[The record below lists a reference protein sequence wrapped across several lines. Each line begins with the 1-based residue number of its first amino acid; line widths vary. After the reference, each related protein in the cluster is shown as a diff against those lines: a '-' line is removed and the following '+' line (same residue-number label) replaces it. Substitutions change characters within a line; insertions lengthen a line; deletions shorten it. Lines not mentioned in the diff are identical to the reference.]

1 MRTLDYL
8 RLGAAG
14 MKAHKKRALV
24 VVMIVGLLFGVVAA
38 GAFFLQGLE
47 QVALAEMLAPT
58 EGKVLVMSSVDTR
71 ACGEDCEVA
80 AEVGKMKEKIGEYGG
95 EVVPAAVRQTAEG
108 MFYVVDRGVFREV
121 FSGVK
126 AEAAGDAVG
135 AFTDGEDEA
144 MTVVVP
150 LEVAAELAGIEMPES
165 GASVAE
171 RMVAIYK
178 VREEALGRT
187 VESETG
193 ARYEVAGIL
202 PGGVYATD
210 LSLVYVGQSGNPL
223 NMLFGQVKT
232 GVSQSFGVRQAEDG
246 LAAAGTT
253 GDGQAEE
260 VDAEAMG
267 MVLAVFEDIEA
278 AEGYYRD
285 EVNYCAEVDRMMGRC
300 GRCSE
305 EYRYQVAAAVA
316 DPLGTYDN
324 LQQVWSVFKIAA
336 AVLAAIAVLIALSTY
351 VRLLGGDVKIIALYH
366 AMGATGWQI
375 RLVYLTYLV
384 MLSVLAVGFAVIL
397 GLGLATGLSL
407 VNMAALK
414 EVFAMGFGV
423 VTEEIWLVGWSEVIW
438 WLVGAL
444 LVTAGL
450 AVVLGNGNFAGKE
463 LGKRMK

>member
-1 MRTLDYL
+1 MRVLDYL

-58 EGKVLVMSSVDTR
+58 EGKVLVMSSMDTR

-80 AEVGKMKEKIGEYGG
+80 AEVEKMKEKIGEYGG

-108 MFYVVDRGVFREV
+108 MFYVVDEGVFGEV

-126 AEAAGDAVG
+126 ADSAESEGG
-135 AFTDGEDEA
+135 EA

-178 VREEALGRT
+178 VREAALGRT

-210 LSLVYVGQSGNPL
+210 LSLVYAGQSGNPL

-232 GVSQSFGVRQAEDG
+232 GVSQSFGVGQAED
-246 LAAAGTT
+246 
-253 GDGQAEE
+253 

-285 EVNYCAEVDRMMGRC
+285 EVNYCAEVDRMM

-366 AMGATGWQI
+366 AMGATGRQI

-384 MLSVLAVGFAVIL
+384 MLSMLAVGFAVIL
-397 GLGLATGLSL
+397 GLGLAAVLSL

-423 VTEEIWLVGWSEVIW
+423 VTEEIWLVGWSGVIW
-438 WLVGAL
+438 WLAGAL
-444 LVTAGL
+444 LVAAVL
-450 AVVLGNGNFAGKE
+450 AVLLGNGNFAGKG
-463 LGKRMK
+463 LAKKMK

>member
-80 AEVGKMKEKIGEYGG
+80 AEVEKMKEKIGEYGG

-108 MFYVVDRGVFREV
+108 MFYVVDEGVFGEV

-126 AEAAGDAVG
+126 ADSAESEGG
-135 AFTDGEDEA
+135 EA

-178 VREEALGRT
+178 VREAALGRT

-210 LSLVYVGQSGNPL
+210 LSLVYAGQSGNPL

-232 GVSQSFGVRQAEDG
+232 GMSQSFGVGAGDG
-246 LAAAGTT
+246 LAEAEATSGELAG
-253 GDGQAEE
+253 E

-267 MVLAVFEDIEA
+267 MVLAVFEDIGA

-285 EVNYCAEVDRMMGRC
+285 EVNYCAEVDRMM

-384 MLSVLAVGFAVIL
+384 MLSMLAVGFAVIL
-397 GLGLATGLSL
+397 GLGLAAVLSL

-444 LVTAGL
+444 LVAAVL

>member
-80 AEVGKMKEKIGEYGG
+80 AEVEKMKEKIGEYGG
-95 EVVPAAVRQTAEG
+95 EVVPAVVRQMAEG
-108 MFYVVDRGVFREV
+108 MFYVVDEGVFGEV

-126 AEAAGDAVG
+126 AEAS
-135 AFTDGEDEA
+135 GEDEA

-150 LEVAAELAGIEMPES
+150 LEVAAESAGIEMPES

-178 VREEALGRT
+178 VREAALGRT

-232 GVSQSFGVRQAEDG
+232 GVSQSFGVGQAEDG
-246 LAAAGTT
+246 
-253 GDGQAEE
+253 GQAED

-267 MVLAVFEDIEA
+267 MVLAVFEDIGA

-285 EVNYCAEVDRMMGRC
+285 EVNYCAEVDRMM

-324 LQQVWSVFKIAA
+324 LQQVWSVFKVAA

-397 GLGLATGLSL
+397 GLGLAAVLSL

-423 VTEEIWLVGWSEVIW
+423 VVEEIWLVGWSGVIW
-438 WLVGAL
+438 WLAGAL
-444 LVTAGL
+444 LAAAVL

>member
-47 QVALAEMLAPT
+47 QVALAEMLALT

-108 MFYVVDRGVFREV
+108 MFYVVDEGVFGEV

-126 AEAAGDAVG
+126 VEAS
-135 AFTDGEDEA
+135 GEDEA

-178 VREEALGRT
+178 VREETLGRT
-187 VESETG
+187 VESEAG

-232 GVSQSFGVRQAEDG
+232 GVSQSFGVGQAEDG
-246 LAAAGTT
+246 LAAAGAM
-253 GDGQAEE
+253 GGELAGE

-300 GRCSE
+300 SE
-305 EYRYQVAAAVA
+305 EYRYQVAAVVA
-316 DPLGTYDN
+316 DPLGAYDN

-366 AMGATGWQI
+366 AMGATGWQV

-397 GLGLATGLSL
+397 GLGLAAVLSL

-444 LVTAGL
+444 LVAAGL

>member
-80 AEVGKMKEKIGEYGG
+80 AEVGKIKEKIGEYGG
-95 EVVPAAVRQTAEG
+95 GVVPAAVRQTAEG
-108 MFYVVDRGVFREV
+108 MFYVVDERVFGEV

-126 AEAAGDAVG
+126 AEAS
-135 AFTDGEDEA
+135 GEDEA

-178 VREEALGRT
+178 VREAALGRT

-210 LSLVYVGQSGNPL
+210 LSLVYAGQSGNPL

-232 GVSQSFGVRQAEDG
+232 GVSQSFGVGQAEDM
-246 LAAAGTT
+246 
-253 GDGQAEE
+253 D
-260 VDAEAMG
+260 VEAMG
-267 MVLAVFEDIEA
+267 MVLAVFEDIGA

-285 EVNYCAEVDRMMGRC
+285 EVNYCAEVDRMM

-384 MLSVLAVGFAVIL
+384 MLSMLAVGFAVIL
-397 GLGLATGLSL
+397 GLGLAAGLSL

-423 VTEEIWLVGWSEVIW
+423 VMAVIWLVGWSEVIG
-438 WLVGAL
+438 WLAGAL
-444 LVTAGL
+444 LVAAGL
-450 AVVLGNGNFAGKE
+450 AVVLGNGNFASKGLAK
-463 LGKRMK
+463 KMK

>member
-38 GAFFLQGLE
+38 GASFLQGLE

-80 AEVGKMKEKIGEYGG
+80 AEVEKMEEKIGEYGG
-95 EVVPAAVRQTAEG
+95 EVVPVAVRQMAEG
-108 MFYVVDRGVFREV
+108 MFYVVDEGVFGEV

-126 AEAAGDAVG
+126 AEASGD
-135 AFTDGEDEA
+135 DEA

-150 LEVAAELAGIEMPES
+150 LKVAAELAGVEMPES

-178 VREEALGRT
+178 VREAALGRT

-232 GVSQSFGVRQAEDG
+232 GMSQSFGVGQAED
-246 LAAAGTT
+246 
-253 GDGQAEE
+253 

-285 EVNYCAEVDRMMGRC
+285 EVNYCAEVDRMM

-375 RLVYLTYLV
+375 RLVYLTHLV
-384 MLSVLAVGFAVIL
+384 MLSMLAMGFAVIL
-397 GLGLATGLSL
+397 GLGLAAGLSL

-423 VTEEIWLVGWSEVIW
+423 VMEEIWLVGWSGVIW
-438 WLVGAL
+438 WLAGAL
-444 LVTAGL
+444 LAAAVL
-450 AVVLGNGNFAGKE
+450 AVVLENGNFAGKE
-463 LGKRMK
+463 LGKSMK

>member
-71 ACGEDCEVA
+71 ACGKDCEVA
-80 AEVGKMKEKIGEYGG
+80 AEVEKMKEKIGEYGG
-95 EVVPAAVRQTAEG
+95 EVVPAAVQQTAEG
-108 MFYVVDRGVFREV
+108 MFYVVDEGVFGEV

-126 AEAAGDAVG
+126 AEAS
-135 AFTDGEDEA
+135 GEDEA

-178 VREEALGRT
+178 VREETLGRT

-210 LSLVYVGQSGNPL
+210 LSLVYAGQSGNPL

-232 GVSQSFGVRQAEDG
+232 GVSQSFGVGAGDG
-246 LAAAGTT
+246 LADAEATSGELAG
-253 GDGQAEE
+253 E

-267 MVLAVFEDIEA
+267 MVLAVFEDIGA

-285 EVNYCAEVDRMMGRC
+285 EVNYCAEVDRMM

-375 RLVYLTYLV
+375 RLVYLMYLV

-397 GLGLATGLSL
+397 GLGLAAGLSL

-423 VTEEIWLVGWSEVIW
+423 VMEEIWLVGWSEMIW
-438 WLVGAL
+438 WLAGAL
-444 LVTAGL
+444 LVAAGL
-450 AVVLGNGNFAGKE
+450 AVVLVNGNFAGKE

>member
-80 AEVGKMKEKIGEYGG
+80 AEVEKMKEKIGEHGG

-108 MFYVVDRGVFREV
+108 MFYVVDEGVFGEV

-126 AEAAGDAVG
+126 AEASGD
-135 AFTDGEDEA
+135 DEA

-178 VREEALGRT
+178 VREAALGRT

-232 GVSQSFGVRQAEDG
+232 GVSQSFGVGQAED
-246 LAAAGTT
+246 
-253 GDGQAEE
+253 

-300 GRCSE
+300 SE
-305 EYRYQVAAAVA
+305 EYRYQVVAAVA

-324 LQQVWSVFKIAA
+324 LQQVWSVFKVAA

-397 GLGLATGLSL
+397 GLGLAAVLSL

-423 VTEEIWLVGWSEVIW
+423 VVEEIWLVGWSEVIW
-438 WLVGAL
+438 WLAGAL

>member
-14 MKAHKKRALV
+14 MKSHKKRALV

-71 ACGEDCEVA
+71 ACGEDCELA

-108 MFYVVDRGVFREV
+108 MFYVVDEGVFGEV

-126 AEAAGDAVG
+126 AEMS
-135 AFTDGEDEA
+135 GEDEA
-144 MTVVVP
+144 MTVLVP
-150 LEVAAELAGIEMPES
+150 LEVAAVLAGIEMPES

-178 VREEALGRT
+178 VREETLGRT
-187 VESETG
+187 VETETG
-193 ARYEVAGIL
+193 AGYEVAGIL

-210 LSLVYVGQSGNPL
+210 LSLVYAGQSGNPL

-232 GVSQSFGVRQAEDG
+232 GMSQSFGVGAGDG
-246 LAAAGTT
+246 LAEAEATGGELAG
-253 GDGQAEE
+253 E
-260 VDAEAMG
+260 VDAEVMG

-300 GRCSE
+300 SE
-305 EYRYQVAAAVA
+305 EYRYQVVAAVA

-324 LQQVWSVFKIAA
+324 LQQVWSVFKVAA

-384 MLSVLAVGFAVIL
+384 MLSMLAMGFAVIL
-397 GLGLATGLSL
+397 GLGLAAGLSL

-423 VTEEIWLVGWSEVIW
+423 VMEEIWLVGWSEVIW
-438 WLVGAL
+438 WLAGAL
-444 LVTAGL
+444 LIAAVL

>member
-24 VVMIVGLLFGVVAA
+24 VVMIAGLLFGVVAA

-80 AEVGKMKEKIGEYGG
+80 AEVGKIKEKIGEYGG

-108 MFYVVDRGVFREV
+108 MFYVVDEGVFGEV

-126 AEAAGDAVG
+126 AEAS
-135 AFTDGEDEA
+135 GEDEA

-178 VREEALGRT
+178 VREAALGRT

-210 LSLVYVGQSGNPL
+210 LSLVYAGQSGNPL

-232 GVSQSFGVRQAEDG
+232 GVSQSFGVGAGDG
-246 LAAAGTT
+246 LAEAEATGGELAG
-253 GDGQAEE
+253 E
-260 VDAEAMG
+260 VDAEVMG
-267 MVLAVFEDIEA
+267 MALAVFEDIEA

-285 EVNYCAEVDRMMGRC
+285 EVNYCAEVDRMM

-397 GLGLATGLSL
+397 GLGLAAGLSL

-423 VTEEIWLVGWSEVIW
+423 VMEEIWLVGWSEVIW

-444 LVTAGL
+444 LVAAVL

>member
-80 AEVGKMKEKIGEYGG
+80 AEVEKMKEKIGEYGG
-95 EVVPAAVRQTAEG
+95 EVVPAVVRQMAEG
-108 MFYVVDRGVFREV
+108 MFYVVDEGVFGEV

-126 AEAAGDAVG
+126 AEAS
-135 AFTDGEDEA
+135 GEDEA

-178 VREEALGRT
+178 VREAALGRT

-210 LSLVYVGQSGNPL
+210 LSLVYAGQSGNPL

-232 GVSQSFGVRQAEDG
+232 GVSQSFGVGAGDG
-246 LAAAGTT
+246 LAEAEATGGELAG
-253 GDGQAEE
+253 E

-285 EVNYCAEVDRMMGRC
+285 EVNYCAEVDRMM

-397 GLGLATGLSL
+397 GLGLAAVLSL

-444 LVTAGL
+444 LVAAVL

>member
-1 MRTLDYL
+1 MRVLDYL

-80 AEVGKMKEKIGEYGG
+80 AEVEKMKEKIGEYGG
-95 EVVPAAVRQTAEG
+95 GVVPAAVRQTAEG
-108 MFYVVDRGVFREV
+108 MFYVVDEGVFGEV

-126 AEAAGDAVG
+126 AEASGD
-135 AFTDGEDEA
+135 DEA

-178 VREEALGRT
+178 VREAALGRT

-210 LSLVYVGQSGNPL
+210 LSLVYAGQSGNPL

-232 GVSQSFGVRQAEDG
+232 GVSQSFGVGQAED
-246 LAAAGTT
+246 
-253 GDGQAEE
+253 

-300 GRCSE
+300 SE
-305 EYRYQVAAAVA
+305 EYRYQVAASVA

-384 MLSVLAVGFAVIL
+384 MLSMLAVGFAVIL
-397 GLGLATGLSL
+397 GLGLAAVLSL

-444 LVTAGL
+444 LAAAVL

>member
-1 MRTLDYL
+1 
-8 RLGAAG
+8 
-14 MKAHKKRALV
+14 
-24 VVMIVGLLFGVVAA
+24 
-38 GAFFLQGLE
+38 
-47 QVALAEMLAPT
+47 
-58 EGKVLVMSSVDTR
+58 
-71 ACGEDCEVA
+71 
-80 AEVGKMKEKIGEYGG
+80 
-95 EVVPAAVRQTAEG
+95 
-108 MFYVVDRGVFREV
+108 
-121 FSGVK
+121 
-126 AEAAGDAVG
+126 
-135 AFTDGEDEA
+135 
-144 MTVVVP
+144 
-150 LEVAAELAGIEMPES
+150 
-165 GASVAE
+165 
-171 RMVAIYK
+171 MVAIYK
-178 VREEALGRT
+178 VREAALGRT

-210 LSLVYVGQSGNPL
+210 LSLVYAGQSGNPL
-223 NMLFGQVKT
+223 NMLFGQVKA
-232 GVSQSFGVRQAEDG
+232 GVSQSFGVGQAED
-246 LAAAGTT
+246 
-253 GDGQAEE
+253 

-285 EVNYCAEVDRMMGRC
+285 EVNYCAEVDRMM

-351 VRLLGGDVKIIALYH
+351 VRLLGGDVKTIALYH

-397 GLGLATGLSL
+397 GLVLAAGLSL

-414 EVFAMGFGV
+414 EVFAMGSGV
-423 VTEEIWLVGWSEVIW
+423 VMEEIWLVGWSGVIW
-438 WLVGAL
+438 WLAGAL
-444 LVTAGL
+444 LAAAVL

>member
-58 EGKVLVMSSVDTR
+58 EGKVLVMSSVDAR
-71 ACGEDCEVA
+71 ACGEDCEA
-80 AEVGKMKEKIGEYGG
+80 AEVEKMKEKIGEYGG

-108 MFYVVDRGVFREV
+108 TFYVVDEGVFREV

-126 AEAAGDAVG
+126 AEMS
-135 AFTDGEDEA
+135 GEDEV

-178 VREEALGRT
+178 VREETLGRT

-232 GVSQSFGVRQAEDG
+232 GVSQSFGVGQAEDG
-246 LAAAGTT
+246 LAAAGTM
-253 GDGQAEE
+253 GGELAGEMD
-260 VDAEAMG
+260 VEAMG

-300 GRCSE
+300 SE

-316 DPLGTYDN
+316 DPLG
-324 LQQVWSVFKIAA
+324 
-336 AVLAAIAVLIALSTY
+336 
-351 VRLLGGDVKIIALYH
+351 GDV
-366 AMGATGWQI
+366 
-375 RLVYLTYLV
+375 
-384 MLSVLAVGFAVIL
+384 
-397 GLGLATGLSL
+397 
-407 VNMAALK
+407 
-414 EVFAMGFGV
+414 
-423 VTEEIWLVGWSEVIW
+423 
-438 WLVGAL
+438 
-444 LVTAGL
+444 
-450 AVVLGNGNFAGKE
+450 
-463 LGKRMK
+463 

>member
-14 MKAHKKRALV
+14 MRAHKKRALV

-47 QVALAEMLAPT
+47 EVALAEMLAPT
-58 EGKVLVMSSVDTR
+58 EGKVLVMSSVDTM

-80 AEVGKMKEKIGEYGG
+80 AEVEKMKEKIGEYGG

-108 MFYVVDRGVFREV
+108 MFYVVDEGVFREV

-126 AEAAGDAVG
+126 AEAS
-135 AFTDGEDEA
+135 GEDEA

-150 LEVAAELAGIEMPES
+150 LEVAAVLAGIEMPES
-165 GASVAE
+165 GVSVAE

-178 VREEALGRT
+178 VREAALGRT

-232 GVSQSFGVRQAEDG
+232 GVSQSFGVGQAED
-246 LAAAGTT
+246 
-253 GDGQAEE
+253 

-300 GRCSE
+300 SE

-324 LQQVWSVFKIAA
+324 LQQVWSVFKVAA

-375 RLVYLTYLV
+375 RLVYLMYLV

-397 GLGLATGLSL
+397 GLGLAAGLSL

-423 VTEEIWLVGWSEVIW
+423 VMEEIWLVGWSEVIW
-438 WLVGAL
+438 WLAGAL
-444 LVTAGL
+444 LIAAVL
-450 AVVLGNGNFAGKE
+450 AVVLGNGSFAGKE

>member
-80 AEVGKMKEKIGEYGG
+80 AEVGRMKEKIGEYGG
-95 EVVPAAVRQTAEG
+95 EVVPVAVRQTAEG
-108 MFYVVDRGVFREV
+108 MFYVVDEGVFGEV

-126 AEAAGDAVG
+126 AEAS
-135 AFTDGEDEA
+135 GEDEA

-178 VREEALGRT
+178 VREAALGRT

-232 GVSQSFGVRQAEDG
+232 GVSQGFGVGQAEDG
-246 LAAAGTT
+246 
-253 GDGQAEE
+253 GQ
-260 VDAEAMG
+260 AEAMG

-285 EVNYCAEVDRMMGRC
+285 EVNYCAEVDRMM

-384 MLSVLAVGFAVIL
+384 MLSALAVGFAVIL
-397 GLGLATGLSL
+397 GLGLAAGLSL

-423 VTEEIWLVGWSEVIW
+423 VMEEIWLVGWSEVIW

-444 LVTAGL
+444 LVAAVL
-450 AVVLGNGNFAGKE
+450 AVVLGNGNFAGKG
-463 LGKRMK
+463 LAKKMK

>member
-80 AEVGKMKEKIGEYGG
+80 AEVGKVKEKIGEYGG

-108 MFYVVDRGVFREV
+108 MFYVVDEGVFGEV

-126 AEAAGDAVG
+126 VEAS
-135 AFTDGEDEA
+135 GEDEA

-178 VREEALGRT
+178 VREETLGRT

-210 LSLVYVGQSGNPL
+210 LSLVYVGQGGNPL

-246 LAAAGTT
+246 LAAAGTM
-253 GDGQAEE
+253 GDGQAED

-285 EVNYCAEVDRMMGRC
+285 EVNYCAEVDRMM

-384 MLSVLAVGFAVIL
+384 MLSALAVGFAVIL
-397 GLGLATGLSL
+397 GLGLAAVLSL

-423 VTEEIWLVGWSEVIW
+423 VMEEIWLVGWSEVIW
-438 WLVGAL
+438 WLAGAL
-444 LVTAGL
+444 LIAAVL

>member
-47 QVALAEMLAPT
+47 KVALAEMLTPT

-80 AEVGKMKEKIGEYGG
+80 AEVEKMKEKVGEYGG

-108 MFYVVDRGVFREV
+108 MFYVVDEGVFMEV

-126 AEAAGDAVG
+126 AASAESEGG
-135 AFTDGEDEA
+135 EA

-165 GASVAE
+165 GTSVAE

-178 VREEALGRT
+178 VREETLGRT

-232 GVSQSFGVRQAEDG
+232 GVSQSFGV
-246 LAAAGTT
+246 
-253 GDGQAEE
+253 GQAEGMD
-260 VDAEAMG
+260 VEATG

-285 EVNYCAEVDRMMGRC
+285 EVNYCAEVDRMM

-384 MLSVLAVGFAVIL
+384 MLSMLAVGFAVIL
-397 GLGLATGLSL
+397 GLGLAAGLSL

-423 VTEEIWLVGWSEVIW
+423 VMEGIWLVGWGGVIW
-438 WLVGAL
+438 WLAGAL
-444 LVTAGL
+444 LIAAGL
-450 AVVLGNGNFAGKE
+450 AVLLGNGNFASKG
-463 LGKRMK
+463 LAKRMK

>member
-24 VVMIVGLLFGVVAA
+24 IVVIVGLLFGVVAA

-47 QVALAEMLAPT
+47 KVALAEMLTPT

-80 AEVGKMKEKIGEYGG
+80 AEVEKMKEKVGEYGG
-95 EVVPAAVRQTAEG
+95 EVVPVAVRQMAEG
-108 MFYVVDRGVFREV
+108 MFYVVDEGVFREV

-126 AEAAGDAVG
+126 ADSAESEG
-135 AFTDGEDEA
+135 GEM

-178 VREEALGRT
+178 VREETLGRT

-232 GVSQSFGVRQAEDG
+232 GVSQSFGVGQAEDM
-246 LAAAGTT
+246 
-253 GDGQAEE
+253 D
-260 VDAEAMG
+260 VEAMG

-285 EVNYCAEVDRMMGRC
+285 EVNYCAEVDRMM

-397 GLGLATGLSL
+397 GLGLAAVLSL

-438 WLVGAL
+438 WLAGAL
-444 LVTAGL
+444 LAAAGL

>member
-1 MRTLDYL
+1 MRMLDYL

-80 AEVGKMKEKIGEYGG
+80 AEVEKMKEKIGEHGG

-108 MFYVVDRGVFREV
+108 MFYVVDEGVFGEV

-126 AEAAGDAVG
+126 AEAS
-135 AFTDGEDEA
+135 GEDEA

-178 VREEALGRT
+178 VREAALGRT

-210 LSLVYVGQSGNPL
+210 LSLVYAGQSGNPL

-232 GVSQSFGVRQAEDG
+232 GVSQSFGVGQAEDG
-246 LAAAGTT
+246 
-253 GDGQAEE
+253 GQAED

-267 MVLAVFEDIEA
+267 MVLAVFEDIGA

-285 EVNYCAEVDRMMGRC
+285 EVNYCAEVDRMM

-324 LQQVWSVFKIAA
+324 LQQVWSVFKVAA

-375 RLVYLTYLV
+375 RLVYLTHLV
-384 MLSVLAVGFAVIL
+384 MLSMLAVGFAVIL
-397 GLGLATGLSL
+397 GLGLAAGLSL

-423 VTEEIWLVGWSEVIW
+423 VVEEIWLVGWSGVIW
-438 WLVGAL
+438 WLAGAL
-444 LVTAGL
+444 LAAAVL

>member
-14 MKAHKKRALV
+14 MRAHKKRALV

-47 QVALAEMLAPT
+47 EVALAEMLVPT
-58 EGKVLVMSSVDTR
+58 EGKVLVMSSVDTM

-80 AEVGKMKEKIGEYGG
+80 AEVEKMKEKIGEYGG

-108 MFYVVDRGVFREV
+108 MFYVVDEGVFREV

-126 AEAAGDAVG
+126 AEAS
-135 AFTDGEDEA
+135 GEDEA

-178 VREEALGRT
+178 VREAALGRT

-210 LSLVYVGQSGNPL
+210 LSLVYAGQSGNPL

-232 GVSQSFGVRQAEDG
+232 GVSQSFGVGQAEDG
-246 LAAAGTT
+246 GQAEAENGLAEAGTT
-253 GDGQAEE
+253 GDGQAED

-278 AEGYYRD
+278 AEGYYRN
-285 EVNYCAEVDRMMGRC
+285 EVNYCAEVDRMM

-324 LQQVWSVFKIAA
+324 LQQVWLVFKIAA

-397 GLGLATGLSL
+397 GLGLAAGLSL

-414 EVFAMGFGV
+414 EVFAMGVGV
-423 VTEEIWLVGWSEVIW
+423 VVEEIWLVGWSGLIW
-438 WLVGAL
+438 WLAGAL
-444 LVTAGL
+444 LVAAVL
-450 AVVLGNGNFAGKE
+450 AVVLGNGNFASKG
-463 LGKRMK
+463 LAKRMK

>member
-1 MRTLDYL
+1 MRVLDYL

-71 ACGEDCEVA
+71 AYGEDCEVA
-80 AEVGKMKEKIGEYGG
+80 AEVGKIKEKIGEYGG
-95 EVVPAAVRQTAEG
+95 GVVPAAVRQTAEG
-108 MFYVVDRGVFREV
+108 MFYVVDEGVFGEV

-126 AEAAGDAVG
+126 AEAS
-135 AFTDGEDEA
+135 GEDEA

-178 VREEALGRT
+178 VREETLGRT

-210 LSLVYVGQSGNPL
+210 LSLVYAGQSGNPL

-232 GVSQSFGVRQAEDG
+232 GVSQSFGVGAGDG
-246 LAAAGTT
+246 LAEAEAT
-253 GDGQAEE
+253 GGELAED

-285 EVNYCAEVDRMMGRC
+285 EVNYCAEVDRMM

-384 MLSVLAVGFAVIL
+384 MLSALAVWFAVIL
-397 GLGLATGLSL
+397 GLGLAAGLSL

-444 LVTAGL
+444 LVAAVL
-450 AVVLGNGNFAGKE
+450 AVVLGNGNFAGKG
-463 LGKRMK
+463 LAKKMK

>member
-24 VVMIVGLLFGVVAA
+24 VVTIVGLLFGVVAA
-38 GAFFLQGLE
+38 VAFFLQGLE
-47 QVALAEMLAPT
+47 EVALAEMLAPT
-58 EGKVLVMSSVDTR
+58 EGRVLVMSSVDTR

-108 MFYVVDRGVFREV
+108 MFYVVDEGVFGEV

-126 AEAAGDAVG
+126 AEAS
-135 AFTDGEDEA
+135 GEDEA

-178 VREEALGRT
+178 VREETLGRT

-210 LSLVYVGQSGNPL
+210 LSLVYAGQSGNPL

-232 GVSQSFGVRQAEDG
+232 GVSHSFGVG
-246 LAAAGTT
+246 AG
-253 GDGQAEE
+253 
-260 VDAEAMG
+260 
-267 MVLAVFEDIEA
+267 
-278 AEGYYRD
+278 
-285 EVNYCAEVDRMMGRC
+285 
-300 GRCSE
+300 
-305 EYRYQVAAAVA
+305 
-316 DPLGTYDN
+316 
-324 LQQVWSVFKIAA
+324 
-336 AVLAAIAVLIALSTY
+336 
-351 VRLLGGDVKIIALYH
+351 
-366 AMGATGWQI
+366 
-375 RLVYLTYLV
+375 
-384 MLSVLAVGFAVIL
+384 
-397 GLGLATGLSL
+397 
-407 VNMAALK
+407 
-414 EVFAMGFGV
+414 
-423 VTEEIWLVGWSEVIW
+423 
-438 WLVGAL
+438 
-444 LVTAGL
+444 
-450 AVVLGNGNFAGKE
+450 
-463 LGKRMK
+463 

>member
-24 VVMIVGLLFGVVAA
+24 IVVIVGLLFGVVAA

-47 QVALAEMLAPT
+47 KVALAEMLTPT

-80 AEVGKMKEKIGEYGG
+80 AEVEKIKEKIGEHGG
-95 EVVPAAVRQTAEG
+95 EVVPVAVRQTAEG
-108 MFYVVDRGVFREV
+108 MFYVVDEGVFREV

-126 AEAAGDAVG
+126 ADSAESEG
-135 AFTDGEDEA
+135 GEM

-178 VREEALGRT
+178 VREETLGRT

-232 GVSQSFGVRQAEDG
+232 GVSQSFGVGQAEDM
-246 LAAAGTT
+246 
-253 GDGQAEE
+253 D
-260 VDAEAMG
+260 VEAMG

-285 EVNYCAEVDRMMGRC
+285 EVNYCAEVDRMM

-397 GLGLATGLSL
+397 GLGLAAVLSL

-438 WLVGAL
+438 WLAGAL
-444 LVTAGL
+444 LAAAGL

>member
-80 AEVGKMKEKIGEYGG
+80 AEVEKMKEKIGEYGG

-108 MFYVVDRGVFREV
+108 MFYVVDEGVFGEV

-126 AEAAGDAVG
+126 ADSAESEGG
-135 AFTDGEDEA
+135 EA

-178 VREEALGRT
+178 VREAALGRT

-210 LSLVYVGQSGNPL
+210 LSLVYAGQSGNPL

-232 GVSQSFGVRQAEDG
+232 GMSQSFGVGAGDG
-246 LAAAGTT
+246 LAEAEATSGELAG
-253 GDGQAEE
+253 E

-267 MVLAVFEDIEA
+267 MVLAVFEDIGA

-285 EVNYCAEVDRMMGRC
+285 EVNYCAEVDRMM

-351 VRLLGGDVKIIALYH
+351 VRLLGGDVKIIALYR

-384 MLSVLAVGFAVIL
+384 MLSMLAVGFAVIL
-397 GLGLATGLSL
+397 GLGLAAVLSL

-444 LVTAGL
+444 LVAAVL

>member
-1 MRTLDYL
+1 MRTWDYL

-80 AEVGKMKEKIGEYGG
+80 AEVEKMKEKIGEHGG

-108 MFYVVDRGVFREV
+108 MFYVVDEGVFEEV

-126 AEAAGDAVG
+126 AEAS
-135 AFTDGEDEA
+135 GEDEA

-178 VREEALGRT
+178 VREETLGRT
-187 VESETG
+187 VESGTG
-193 ARYEVAGIL
+193 ARHEVAEIL

-210 LSLVYVGQSGNPL
+210 LSLVYAGQSGNPL

-232 GVSQSFGVRQAEDG
+232 GVSQSFGVGQAEDGGQAEAENG
-246 LAAAGTT
+246 LAAAGTM
-253 GDGQAEE
+253 GDGQAED

-300 GRCSE
+300 SE

-324 LQQVWSVFKIAA
+324 LRQVWSVFKIAA

-397 GLGLATGLSL
+397 GLGLAAGLSL

-423 VTEEIWLVGWSEVIW
+423 VMEEIWLVGWSEVIW
-438 WLVGAL
+438 WLAGAL
-444 LVTAGL
+444 LVAAGL

>member
-80 AEVGKMKEKIGEYGG
+80 VEVEKMKEKIGEYGG
-95 EVVPAAVRQTAEG
+95 EVVPAAVRQMAEG
-108 MFYVVDRGVFREV
+108 MFYVVDEGVFGEV

-126 AEAAGDAVG
+126 AEAS
-135 AFTDGEDEA
+135 GEDEA

-178 VREEALGRT
+178 VREAALGRT

-210 LSLVYVGQSGNPL
+210 LSLVYAGQSGNPL

-232 GVSQSFGVRQAEDG
+232 GVSQSFGVGAGDG
-246 LAAAGTT
+246 
-253 GDGQAEE
+253 GQAEAENSLAEAGTMGGELAGE

-285 EVNYCAEVDRMMGRC
+285 KVNYCAEVDRMM

-384 MLSVLAVGFAVIL
+384 MLSALAVGFAVIL
-397 GLGLATGLSL
+397 GLGLAAVLSL

-414 EVFAMGFGV
+414 EVFAMGLGV
-423 VTEEIWLVGWSEVIW
+423 VMEEIWLVGWSEVIW
-438 WLVGAL
+438 WLAGAL
-444 LVTAGL
+444 LVAAGL

>member
-58 EGKVLVMSSVDTR
+58 EGKVLVMSSMDTR

-80 AEVGKMKEKIGEYGG
+80 AEVEKMKEKIGEYGG

-108 MFYVVDRGVFREV
+108 MFYVVDEGVFGEV

-126 AEAAGDAVG
+126 ADSAESEGG
-135 AFTDGEDEA
+135 EA

-178 VREEALGRT
+178 VREAALGRT

-210 LSLVYVGQSGNPL
+210 LSLVYAGQSGNPL

-232 GVSQSFGVRQAEDG
+232 GVSQSFGVGQAED
-246 LAAAGTT
+246 
-253 GDGQAEE
+253 

-285 EVNYCAEVDRMMGRC
+285 EVNYCAEVDRMM

-366 AMGATGWQI
+366 AMGATGRQI

-384 MLSVLAVGFAVIL
+384 MLSMLAVGFAVIL
-397 GLGLATGLSL
+397 GLGLAAVLSL

-444 LVTAGL
+444 LVAAVL

>member
-80 AEVGKMKEKIGEYGG
+80 AEVEKMKEKIGEYGG
-95 EVVPAAVRQTAEG
+95 EVVPAAMRQTAEG
-108 MFYVVDRGVFREV
+108 MFYVVDEGVFGEV

-126 AEAAGDAVG
+126 AEAS
-135 AFTDGEDEA
+135 GEDEA

-178 VREEALGRT
+178 VREAALGRT

-232 GVSQSFGVRQAEDG
+232 GVSQSFGVGQAED
-246 LAAAGTT
+246 
-253 GDGQAEE
+253 

-278 AEGYYRD
+278 AEGYYWD
-285 EVNYCAEVDRMMGRC
+285 EVNYCAEVDRMM

-384 MLSVLAVGFAVIL
+384 MLSALAVGFAVIL
-397 GLGLATGLSL
+397 GLGLAAVLSL

-423 VTEEIWLVGWSEVIW
+423 VMEEIWLVGWSEVIW
-438 WLVGAL
+438 WLAGAL
-444 LVTAGL
+444 LIAAVL

>member
-80 AEVGKMKEKIGEYGG
+80 AEVEKMKEKIGEYGG
-95 EVVPAAVRQTAEG
+95 EVVPAVVRQTTEG
-108 MFYVVDRGVFREV
+108 MFYVVDEGVFREV

-126 AEAAGDAVG
+126 AKMS
-135 AFTDGEDEA
+135 GEDEA

-178 VREEALGRT
+178 VREAALGRT

-210 LSLVYVGQSGNPL
+210 LSLAYAGQSGNPL

-232 GVSQSFGVRQAEDG
+232 GVSQSFGVGAGDG
-246 LAAAGTT
+246 LAEAEATGGELAG
-253 GDGQAEE
+253 E
-260 VDAEAMG
+260 VDAEVMG

-300 GRCSE
+300 SK
-305 EYRYQVAAAVA
+305 EYQYQVAAAVA

-384 MLSVLAVGFAVIL
+384 MLSALAVGFAVIL
-397 GLGLATGLSL
+397 GLGLAAGLSL

-444 LVTAGL
+444 LVAAVL
-450 AVVLGNGNFAGKE
+450 AVVLGNGNFAGKG
-463 LGKRMK
+463 LAKKMK

>member
-80 AEVGKMKEKIGEYGG
+80 AEVGKMKEEIGEYGG

-108 MFYVVDRGVFREV
+108 MFYVVDEGVFGEV

-126 AEAAGDAVG
+126 AEAS
-135 AFTDGEDEA
+135 GEDEA

-178 VREEALGRT
+178 VREAALGRT

-210 LSLVYVGQSGNPL
+210 LSLVYAGQSGNPL

-232 GVSQSFGVRQAEDG
+232 GMSQSFGVGAGDG
-246 LAAAGTT
+246 LAEAEATSGELAG
-253 GDGQAEE
+253 E

-267 MVLAVFEDIEA
+267 MVLAVFEDIGA

-285 EVNYCAEVDRMMGRC
+285 EVNYCAEVDRMM

-351 VRLLGGDVKIIALYH
+351 VRLLGGDVKIIALYR

-384 MLSVLAVGFAVIL
+384 MLSMLAVGFAVIL
-397 GLGLATGLSL
+397 GLGLAAVLSL

-423 VTEEIWLVGWSEVIW
+423 VTEEIWLVGWSGVIW
-438 WLVGAL
+438 WLAGAL
-444 LVTAGL
+444 LVAAVL
-450 AVVLGNGNFAGKE
+450 AVVLGNGNFASKG
-463 LGKRMK
+463 LAKRMK

>member
-80 AEVGKMKEKIGEYGG
+80 AEVEKMKEKIGEYGG
-95 EVVPAAVRQTAEG
+95 EVVPAAVRQMAEG
-108 MFYVVDRGVFREV
+108 MFYVVDEGVFGEV

-126 AEAAGDAVG
+126 AEAS
-135 AFTDGEDEA
+135 GEDEA

-178 VREEALGRT
+178 VREAALGRT

-210 LSLVYVGQSGNPL
+210 LSLVYAGQSGNPL

-232 GVSQSFGVRQAEDG
+232 GMSQSFGVGAGDG
-246 LAAAGTT
+246 LAEAEATGGELAG
-253 GDGQAEE
+253 E
-260 VDAEAMG
+260 VDAEVMG

-300 GRCSE
+300 SE
-305 EYRYQVAAAVA
+305 EYRYQVVAAVA

-324 LQQVWSVFKIAA
+324 LRQVWSVFKIVA

-397 GLGLATGLSL
+397 GLGLAAGLSL

-423 VTEEIWLVGWSEVIW
+423 VVEDIWLVGWSEVIW
-438 WLVGAL
+438 WLAGAL
-444 LVTAGL
+444 LVAAGL
-450 AVVLGNGNFAGKE
+450 AVVLGNGNFASKG
-463 LGKRMK
+463 LAKRMK

>member
-38 GAFFLQGLE
+38 GAFFLRGLE
-47 QVALAEMLAPT
+47 KVALAEMLAPT

-80 AEVGKMKEKIGEYGG
+80 AEVGKIKAKIGEHGG
-95 EVVPAAVRQTAEG
+95 EVVPVAVRQTAEG
-108 MFYVVDRGVFREV
+108 MFYVVDEGVFREV

-126 AEAAGDAVG
+126 ADSTESEG
-135 AFTDGEDEA
+135 GEV
-144 MTVVVP
+144 MTVVVS

-178 VREEALGRT
+178 VREETLGRT

-193 ARYEVAGIL
+193 ARYEIAGIL

-210 LSLVYVGQSGNPL
+210 LSLVYAGQSGNPL

-232 GVSQSFGVRQAEDG
+232 GVSQSFGVGQAEDM
-246 LAAAGTT
+246 
-253 GDGQAEE
+253 
-260 VDAEAMG
+260 DAEAMG
-267 MVLAVFEDIEA
+267 MVLAVFENIEA

-285 EVNYCAEVDRMMGRC
+285 EVNYCAEVDRMM

-324 LQQVWSVFKIAA
+324 LQQVWSVFKVAA

-384 MLSVLAVGFAVIL
+384 MLSMLAVGFAVIL
-397 GLGLATGLSL
+397 GLGLAAGLSL

-423 VTEEIWLVGWSEVIW
+423 VMEEIWLVGWSEVIW

-444 LVTAGL
+444 LVAAVL
-450 AVVLGNGNFAGKE
+450 AVVLGNGNFAGKG
-463 LGKRMK
+463 LAKKMK

>member
-8 RLGAAG
+8 RLGVAG

-80 AEVGKMKEKIGEYGG
+80 AEVWKMKEKIGEYGG
-95 EVVPAAVRQTAEG
+95 EVVPVAVRQTAEG
-108 MFYVVDRGVFREV
+108 MFYVVDEGVFGEV

-126 AEAAGDAVG
+126 AEAS
-135 AFTDGEDEA
+135 GEDEA

-178 VREEALGRT
+178 VREAELGRT

-202 PGGVYATD
+202 PGGVYAAD
-210 LSLVYVGQSGNPL
+210 LSLVYAGQSGNPL

-232 GVSQSFGVRQAEDG
+232 GVSQSFGVGQAED
-246 LAAAGTT
+246 
-253 GDGQAEE
+253 
-260 VDAEAMG
+260 VDAEVMG

-300 GRCSE
+300 SE

-324 LQQVWSVFKIAA
+324 LQQVWSVFKVAA

-384 MLSVLAVGFAVIL
+384 MLSMLAVGFAVVL
-397 GLGLATGLSL
+397 GLGLAAVLSL

-423 VTEEIWLVGWSEVIW
+423 VMGEIWLVGWSGVIW
-438 WLVGAL
+438 WLAGAL
-444 LVTAGL
+444 LIAAVL

>member
-1 MRTLDYL
+1 MRTWDYL

-80 AEVGKMKEKIGEYGG
+80 AEVGKMKEKIGEHGG

-108 MFYVVDRGVFREV
+108 MFYVVDEGVFGEV

-126 AEAAGDAVG
+126 AEAS
-135 AFTDGEDEA
+135 GEDEA

-178 VREEALGRT
+178 VREETLGRT

-193 ARYEVAGIL
+193 AKYEVAGIL

-232 GVSQSFGVRQAEDG
+232 GVSQSFGVGQAED
-246 LAAAGTT
+246 
-253 GDGQAEE
+253 

-300 GRCSE
+300 SE

-336 AVLAAIAVLIALSTY
+336 AVLAVIAVLIALSTY

-397 GLGLATGLSL
+397 GLGLAAGLSL

-438 WLVGAL
+438 WLAGAL
-444 LVTAGL
+444 LVAAGL

>member
-1 MRTLDYL
+1 MRMLDYL

-58 EGKVLVMSSVDTR
+58 EGKVLVMSSMDTR

-80 AEVGKMKEKIGEYGG
+80 AEVEKMKEKIGEYGG

-108 MFYVVDRGVFREV
+108 MFYVVDEGVFGEV

-126 AEAAGDAVG
+126 ADSAESEGG
-135 AFTDGEDEA
+135 EA

-178 VREEALGRT
+178 VREAALGRT

-210 LSLVYVGQSGNPL
+210 LSLVYAGQSGNPL

-232 GVSQSFGVRQAEDG
+232 GVSQSFGVGQAED
-246 LAAAGTT
+246 
-253 GDGQAEE
+253 

-285 EVNYCAEVDRMMGRC
+285 EVNYCAEVDRMM

-366 AMGATGWQI
+366 AMGATGRQI

-384 MLSVLAVGFAVIL
+384 MLSMLAVGFAVIL
-397 GLGLATGLSL
+397 GLGLAAVLSL

-423 VTEEIWLVGWSEVIW
+423 VTEEIWLVGWSGVIW
-438 WLVGAL
+438 WLAGAL
-444 LVTAGL
+444 LVAAVL
-450 AVVLGNGNFAGKE
+450 AVLLGNGNFAGKG
-463 LGKRMK
+463 LAKKMK

>member
-80 AEVGKMKEKIGEYGG
+80 AEVEKMKEKIGEYGG
-95 EVVPAAVRQTAEG
+95 EVVPAAVRQMAEG
-108 MFYVVDRGVFREV
+108 MFYVVDEGVFGEV

-126 AEAAGDAVG
+126 AEAS
-135 AFTDGEDEA
+135 GEDEA

-178 VREEALGRT
+178 VREAALGRT

-210 LSLVYVGQSGNPL
+210 LSLVYAGQSGNPL

-232 GVSQSFGVRQAEDG
+232 GMSQSFGVGAGDG
-246 LAAAGTT
+246 LAEAEATSGELAG
-253 GDGQAEE
+253 E

-267 MVLAVFEDIEA
+267 MVLAVFEDIGA

-285 EVNYCAEVDRMMGRC
+285 EVNYCAEVDRMM

-351 VRLLGGDVKIIALYH
+351 VRLLGGDVKIIALYR

-384 MLSVLAVGFAVIL
+384 MLSMLAVGFAVIL
-397 GLGLATGLSL
+397 GLGLAAVLSL

-444 LVTAGL
+444 LVAAVL

>member
-24 VVMIVGLLFGVVAA
+24 VVMIVGLLFGVAAA

-47 QVALAEMLAPT
+47 NVALAEMLAPT
-58 EGKVLVMSSVDTR
+58 EGKVLVMSSVHTR

-80 AEVGKMKEKIGEYGG
+80 AEVEKMKEKIGEYDG

-178 VREEALGRT
+178 VREETLGRT

-232 GVSQSFGVRQAEDG
+232 GVSQSFGVGQAED
-246 LAAAGTT
+246 
-253 GDGQAEE
+253 

-300 GRCSE
+300 SE
-305 EYRYQVAAAVA
+305 EYRYQVSAAVA

-397 GLGLATGLSL
+397 GLGLAAVLSL

-438 WLVGAL
+438 WLAGAL
-444 LVTAGL
+444 LVAAGL